1 MNLNDI
7 KLPTNRKFG
16 FFFTLVFFIAWIYFY
31 RSSSI
36 IISYFLLSTSL
47 LFITV
52 TLLKPKLLL
61 PLNRLW
67 MQFGFLL
74 GIIISPIVLGI
85 IFFLLFT
92 PMGFIMRLF
101 SRDELSLKLI
111 KSKTFWKIKK
121 NEITQKDGFKHQ
133 F

>member
-31 RSSSI
+31 KSSSFT
-36 IISYFLLSTSL
+36 ISYVLLSTSL

-61 PLNRLW
+61 PLNKLW
-67 MQFGFLL
+67 MQFGLLL
-74 GIIISPIVLGI
+74 GMIISPIVLGV
-85 IFFLLFT
+85 IFFGIFT
-92 PMGFIMRLF
+92 PVAFLMRIAG
-101 SRDELSLKLI
+101 RDELSLKF
-111 KSKTFWKIKK
+111 KKTSTYWILRKEPIQS
-121 NEITQKDGFKHQ
+121 ESFKRQ